1 MKNKLSEEL
10 KNILREFESLSNS
23 NQLYIISI
31 LLNHLDN
38 GLINDGNYSTSD
50 EAYESDKKVLESY
63 QINLEDSMKLATNL
77 LVIAS
82 VLDNKIIN
90 PNGIDIEP
98 YINKKAIK
106 EIENIIKNFYK
117 LDYKNKIDFLIE
129 TIYIISE
136 IKETEKIDFDFN
148 GLIDELLTYSRYEFN
163 ENIYNNLEIQNY

>member
-1 MKNKLSEEL
+1 MKNKISEEL
-10 KNILREFESLSNS
+10 KNILIEFESISNS

-63 QINLEDSMKLATNL
+63 QINLEDPMKLATNL

-106 EIENIIKNFYK
+106 EIENIIKDFYK